1 MRRREVPLIPTMII
15 FGLLAGRWWKSALVV
30 GAVGWVVV
38 LLVSDVLDISQPL
51 IIWGA
56 AILGLANT
64 GVGVA
69 IHQGV
74 LWLVRS
80 VRRSQLRTD

>member
-1 MRRREVPLIPTMII
+1 MIPMMIV
-15 FGLLAGRWWKSALVV
+15 FGLLAGRWWKPALVV
-30 GAVGWVVV
+30 GAVGWVAI
-38 LLVSDVLDISQPL
+38 LLVSDVPGSSQPL
-51 IIWGA
+51 IILGG
-56 AILGLANT
+56 AILGLAST

-80 VRRSQLRTD
+80 VRRSQVRTD